1 MEYGSSRARGYWEG
15 GSLYRSGG
23 LTKVRLLRGGSRGAA
38 APPSV
43 EGKGGWIGC
52 EGFDWQG
59 KRKVSSRFEDL
70 SRPSW
75 IFSLLFSFR
84 FFSSLSS
91 SLCPSFALFYNRVIW
106 K

>member
-1 MEYGSSRARGYWEG
+1 MECGSSRARGYWGG

-23 LTKVRLLRGGSRGAA
+23 LLKVRLLRGGSKEPA

-43 EGKGGWIGC
+43 EGKGGWVGC

-70 SRPSW
+70 SRPW
-75 IFSLLFSFR
+75 NFSLLFLFSFR

-91 SLCPSFALFYNRVIW
+91 SLCPSFALFCNRVI
-106 K
+106 